1 MKRIIIFFLSIF
13 PLWLNGQSKFTIS
26 GYITDSAN
34 GERLAGATVYNKST
48 GKGAAANAYGFFS
61 LTEKEGLCNLSFR
74 FVGFREYTVNLE
86 LKNDTFIN
94 IPLQKGIE
102 IEEIEINAQRQVRGN
117 PELSILNRQQVDMQM
132 VESAPVILGE
142 HDVLKTLQFMPGI
155 KQGAEN
161 TAGYNV
167 RGGSADQNLILL
179 DGVPVYN
186 VNHLMVF
193 FSVFN
198 TDAIKSAELIKGGI
212 PARYGGRL
220 SSVLD
225 VTMKEGN
232 LKESRG
238 IFSISPV
245 AGRIT
250 YESPIKMDT
259 SAFIISLR
267 RTFLDLPMVAF
278 QKLNGDN
285 YNFGY
290 YFYDLNAK
298 ANWKFNP
305 ENRLYLSF
313 YTGTDKLFHNT
324 KESKKDKSS
333 YNYSWGN
340 FTTVL
345 RWNKMFSPKLFSNL
359 ALYYSRFNHRQTG
372 KTKSDDLHTLFK
384 TMTLLDDISFK
395 ADFDYYFQPQY
406 TLRFG
411 AKASHLIFN
420 PNIIQLKSKNSDVS
434 FNEENRSNAKQVEM
448 YLENAFSFGWLALNL
463 GSRVSGYFTGEKSY
477 IHFQP
482 RLAANLYF
490 SPSFSASAS
499 FTQMTQNMH
508 LLTNSSL
515 GMPTDLWVA
524 STDKIGPQLS
534 KQITVGLT
542 YEPAPN
548 YIFGIEGYYK
558 IMNHV
563 IRFDEGVAFLN
574 PKESGWEENVLVGD
588 GKAFGVEFLAEKQ
601 KGRLTGIFS
610 YTLSRSERKFNEL
623 NQGNWFPFKYDRL
636 HDISVL
642 AEYRLNK
649 RYNTSRS
656 ISVGFTLQSG
666 NNLSMPDTEI
676 EGMLLPG
683 TDFAEHPIP
692 WQKKRF
698 TYSNPNNLKIPAFH
712 HLDIGYNITKQ
723 KTDSKSITW
732 SFSVYNVYNRM
743 NPWYY
748 YKNQSGQVKQVSVF
762 PIIPSVAFK
771 YVF

>member
-1 MKRIIIFFLSIF
+1 MKQIVILSLIIFPFWLS
-13 PLWLNGQSKFTIS
+13 GQSKYTIS
-26 GYITDSAN
+26 GYITDAGS

-48 GKGAAANAYGFFS
+48 GKGTATNTYGFFS
-61 LTEKEGLCNLSFR
+61 LTEKEGLYNLSFR
-74 FVGFREYTVNLE
+74 FVGFREHTINLE
-86 LKNDTFIN
+86 LKNDTLIN
-94 IPLQKGIE
+94 IALQHGIE
-102 IEEIEINAQRQVRGN
+102 IEEVKISAQRQLRGN
-117 PELSILNRQQVDMQM
+117 SELSVLNRQQVDMQM

-142 HDVLKTLQFMPGI
+142 RDILKTLQFMPGI

-186 VNHLMVF
+186 VNHLMGF

-232 LKESRG
+232 MKKSRG
-238 IFSISPV
+238 VFSISPV

-250 YESPIKMDT
+250 YESPIKTDT
-259 SAFIISLR
+259 SAFIVSLR
-267 RTFLDLPMVAF
+267 RTFIDLPMVAF

-305 ENRLYLSF
+305 GNRLYLSF

-324 KESKKDKSS
+324 RESKTDKSS
-333 YNYSWGN
+333 YNYNWGN

-359 ALYYSRFNHRQTG
+359 ALYYSRFNHQQTG
-372 KTKSDDLHTLFK
+372 KAETEDTHTLFK
-384 TMTLLDDISFK
+384 TTTHLDDISFK
-395 ADFDYYFQPQY
+395 ADFDYYIQPQY

-411 AKASHLIFN
+411 AKVSHLTFN
-420 PNIIQLKSKNSDVS
+420 PNIIQLKGENSDVS
-434 FNEENRSNAKQVEM
+434 FNEQNRSNARQAEL
-448 YLENAFSFGWLALNL
+448 YIENAFRFGQLGLNI

-482 RLAANLYF
+482 RLAANLHVT
-490 SPSFSASAS
+490 PSFSVSTS
-499 FTQMTQNMH
+499 YTQMAQNMH

-534 KQITVGLT
+534 RQVTLGIA
-542 YEPAPN
+542 YEPGQN
-548 YIFGIEGYYK
+548 FIFGVEGYYK
-558 IMNHV
+558 KMNNV

-574 PKESGWEENVLVGD
+574 PKESGWEDNVLVGE
-588 GKAFGVEFLAEKQ
+588 GKAFGVEFLTEKQ

-610 YTLSRSERKFNEL
+610 YTLSRSVRKFDAL
-623 NQGNWFPFKYDRL
+623 NRGNWFPFKYDRR

-642 AEYRLNK
+642 AEYKLNK
-649 RYNTSRS
+649 LYNKSRS

-683 TDFAEHPIP
+683 TDFADQPIP
-692 WQKKRF
+692 WQNRRF
-698 TYSNPNNLKIPAFH
+698 TYSNPNNFKMPAFH
-712 HLDIGYNITKQ
+712 HLDIGYNIVKQ
-723 KTDSKSITW
+723 KTESKSITW

-748 YKNQSGQVKQVSVF
+748 YKSGGIVKQVSLF
-762 PIIPSVAFK
+762 PVIPSVGFK
-771 YVF
+771 YEF